1 MNMNREV
8 YEGWTVRD
16 FIEELEPLVQMIM
29 TNNSFVNPF
38 SNKSELKYWLRDNQ
52 PYYKRDIPEVIE
64 YFSNKYNLH

>member
-16 FIEELEPLVQMIM
+16 FIEELEPLVQMLM
-29 TNNSFVNPF
+29 NNKSFINPF
-38 SNKSELKYWLRDNQ
+38 SNKSELKHWLRDNQ

-64 YFSNKYNLH
+64 YFSTKYNLH